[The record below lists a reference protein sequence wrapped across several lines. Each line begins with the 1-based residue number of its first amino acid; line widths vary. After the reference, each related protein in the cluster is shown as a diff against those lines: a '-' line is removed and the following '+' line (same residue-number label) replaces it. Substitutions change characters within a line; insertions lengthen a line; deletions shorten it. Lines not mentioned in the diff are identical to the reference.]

1 MLNLCEFFI
10 NIRLKNCKIT
20 ISGGK
25 QRGWFSSQAT
35 IVTWIFEM
43 NIICIIGVYAMHWKI
58 IYKTNL
64 NIVILAIHNK
74 YEGIFQGVIHVYFI
88 YLSI

>member
-1 MLNLCEFFI
+1 
-10 NIRLKNCKIT
+10 
-20 ISGGK
+20 
-25 QRGWFSSQAT
+25 
-35 IVTWIFEM
+35 M